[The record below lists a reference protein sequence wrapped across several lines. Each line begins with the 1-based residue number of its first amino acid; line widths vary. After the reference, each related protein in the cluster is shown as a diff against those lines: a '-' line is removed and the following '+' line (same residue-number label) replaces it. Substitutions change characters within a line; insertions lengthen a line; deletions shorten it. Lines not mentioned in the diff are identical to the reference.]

1 MVCFYLLVLVKI
13 ANLET
18 FSNLKT
24 VALNPNT
31 PGRGTTRTTGIFC
44 FRTFF
49 SNSSKFHEIW

>member
-31 PGRGTTRTTGIFC
+31 PWEGDYTNHWYILF
-44 FRTFF
+44 
-49 SNSSKFHEIW
+49 

>member
-1 MVCFYLLVLVKI
+1 MVCFYLLVLVKV

-31 PGRGTTRTTGIFC
+31 PGEGGYTDHWYILF
-44 FRTFF
+44 
-49 SNSSKFHEIW
+49 